1 MIVITAPTGAIGG
14 QLVTRLLAAGAPL
27 RLVARDPSRLPAAVR
42 DRAEVVTGSH
52 GDPDVV
58 AKAFAGA
65 DAVFWLVPPDPR
77 APSVDAAYS
86 GFSGP
91 ACEAFAAQGVRRVVG
106 VSAIGRNAP
115 VAGHAGY
122 VTATHAL
129 DDRIAATGVAYRALT
144 MPAFM
149 DNLLR
154 QVASIRDHGTFYGP
168 LAPDLPMPTCATSDV
183 AAAAAALLLDP
194 TWTGRSD
201 VPVLG
206 PEDLSQ
212 NDQARTA
219 SEVLDRPVRYHRI
232 PRDDFKASL
241 LRAGLSA
248 PMAQGMLDMM
258 VAADAGL
265 NNAEPRT
272 PTSTSPTTFRRW
284 CEQVLKPAVTVL

>member
-1 MIVITAPTGAIGG
+1 MIVVTTPTGAIGG

-27 RLVARDPSRLPAAVR
+27 RLIARDPSHLPAAVR
-42 DRAEVVTGSH
+42 DRAEVVSGSH

-65 DAVFWLVPPDPR
+65 DTVFWLVPPDPR

-86 GFSGP
+86 GFSRP
-91 ACEAFAAQGVRRVVG
+91 ACEAFTAQGVRRVVG
-106 VSAIGRNAP
+106 VSAIGRNTP
-115 VAGHAGY
+115 VAAHAGY

-154 QVASIRDHGTFYGP
+154 QVASLRDQGTFYGP
-168 LAPDLPMPTCATSDV
+168 LAPDLAMPTCATADI
-183 AAAAAALLLDP
+183 AATAATLLLDSS
-194 TWTGRSD
+194 WTGRAD

-212 NDQARTA
+212 NDLARIA
-219 SEVLDRPVRYHRI
+219 SEVLDRPIRYHRV
-232 PRDDFKASL
+232 PRDDFKATL
-241 LRAGLSA
+241 LRAGLSD

-272 PTSTSPTTFRRW
+272 PQSGSPTTFRQW
-284 CEQVLKPAVTVL
+284 CEEVLRPAVRG